1 MNLKTRIGEDMKTA
15 MREKDIVRL
24 ESIRMLRAAIQR
36 REVDDRITLDDDDV
50 VAVVQKQIKQCQD
63 SITQF
68 QQGNR
73 EDLAEKER
81 AQVKVLQSYMPE
93 QMDPEEIGRLV
104 IEIIEET
111 GATSMKDMGK
121 VMALLRPKLQGKAD
135 IGKVSQQVK
144 SKLQA

>member
-15 MREKDIVRL
+15 MREKDKVRL
-24 ESIRMLRAAIQR
+24 ESIRLLRAAIQR

-81 AQVKVLQSYMPE
+81 AQVEVLQSYMPE

-135 IGKVSQQVK
+135 IGKVSRQVK

>member
-1 MNLKTRIGEDMKTA
+1 MDLKTRIGEDMKTA
-15 MREKDIVRL
+15 MREKDSLRL

-36 REVDDRITLDDDDV
+36 REVDDRISLDDDDV

-81 AQVKVLQSYMPE
+81 AQVEVLQSYMPE
-93 QMDPEEIGRLV
+93 QMDSEEIGRLV

-111 GATSMKDMGK
+111 GATGMKDMGK
-121 VMALLRPKLQGKAD
+121 VMALLKPKLQGKAD